1 MEEGKLLADTGKQIN
16 RLYFMMYK
24 YHSPKIY
31 YLMTYASK
39 FRDDIPKYLAHFRKY
54 LTI

>member
-24 YHSPKIY
+24 YHSPKN
-31 YLMTYASK
+31 LLV
-39 FRDDIPKYLAHFRKY
+39 DDLCIQ
-54 LTI
+54 I